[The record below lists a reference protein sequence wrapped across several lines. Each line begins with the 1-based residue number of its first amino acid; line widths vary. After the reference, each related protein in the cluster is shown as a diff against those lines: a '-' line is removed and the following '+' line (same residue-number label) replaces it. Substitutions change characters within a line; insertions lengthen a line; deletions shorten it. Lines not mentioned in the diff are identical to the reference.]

1 MPFRACLAKTA
12 KQELTRDEVILR
24 SCLRGSKCDLSFSSL
39 SGAIWVVVWAAKVFS
54 LSQRWGACCLQLEI
68 APPLPDL
75 YGTVNT
81 WAKWIKWGGKG
92 KSLVFPGVVG
102 CAFRPFTIR
111 ANLPAPC
118 PFRFSGRSVA
128 EQRRATKERERLGL
142 KRNEVKRSS
151 SCLECVA
158 EPCCYLPRS
167 RCWPGKL
174 VGET

>member
-1 MPFRACLAKTA
+1 MWLEHETCGVAVVWGEVPFRACLAKTA

-68 APPLPDL
+68 APPFPNL

-81 WAKWIKWGGKG
+81 WAKWIKWGRKG

-102 CAFRPFTIR
+102 CAFRPFMSSVKPCLLGGVKL
-111 ANLPAPC
+111 APAAKPMLARQAGGGNVKGC
-118 PFRFSGRSVA
+118 DADWLVRSDVYCSSFISFS
-128 EQRRATKERERLGL
+128 
-142 KRNEVKRSS
+142 
-151 SCLECVA
+151 
-158 EPCCYLPRS
+158 
-167 RCWPGKL
+167 
-174 VGET
+174 